1 MFIIEYVYV
10 GIWIFTIQLFQP
22 FCLFEVYPNKML
34 GGERKKMKEKITFL
48 IMMLDQKIIIIDKIN
63 VRATGKEG
71 FRHKMRLSEHLVS
84 S

>member
-1 MFIIEYVYV
+1 
-10 GIWIFTIQLFQP
+10 
-22 FCLFEVYPNKML
+22 
-34 GGERKKMKEKITFL
+34 MKEKILFL